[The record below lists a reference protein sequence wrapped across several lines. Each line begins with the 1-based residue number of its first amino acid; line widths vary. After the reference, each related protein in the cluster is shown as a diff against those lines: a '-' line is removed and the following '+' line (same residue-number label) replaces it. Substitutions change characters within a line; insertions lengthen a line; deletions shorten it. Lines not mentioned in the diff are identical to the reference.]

1 MLYLF
6 RQEPKDLHGFL
17 IVGIGY
23 VSGKKS
29 SYLAIMRKGLY
40 LYWMNFQNALKRR
53 LSTSERKIILTVKT
67 RMRFFLN
74 MARNKS

>member
-6 RQEPKDLHGFL
+6 RLVQKDLRGFL

-23 VSGKKS
+23 VNGKKS

-40 LYWMNFQNALKRR
+40 LYWMNFQNVLKRR
-53 LSTSERKIILTVKT
+53 LSTSERKIILTVKMQT
-67 RMRFFLN
+67 RFFLN

>member
-6 RQEPKDLHGFL
+6 RQAQKDLRGFL

-23 VSGKKS
+23 VNGKKS

-40 LYWMNFQNALKRR
+40 LYWMNFQNVLKRR

-67 RMRFFLN
+67 QTRFFSN

>member
-6 RQEPKDLHGFL
+6 RLVQKDLRGFL

-40 LYWMNFQNALKRR
+40 LYWMNFQNVLKRR
-53 LSTSERKIILTVKT
+53 LSTSERKIILTVKMQT
-67 RMRFFLN
+67 RFFLN